1 MEELNE
7 RVEEL
12 KKQPKDTEEELKEA
26 QKGPVDMQRVAKVY
40 RDEAAKLEDALGTEG
55 HSETVRLHR

>member
-1 MEELNE
+1 MEQLNE

-40 RDEAAKLEDALGTEG
+40 RDEAAKLEEALGTEG
-55 HSETVRLHR
+55 QLEEVLSCS